1 LLKAKRVQDITLVRY
16 SAALREFDQYMK
28 RRKLKCTS
36 IQRVDRYMAEYFADL
51 CDQGASYNSA
61 TYVLFGYLMLRADE
75 CIPDKQLMSHSRAAL
90 KGWSSKYPQ
99 CSRTG
104 ADPLIWFLLGSHM
117 HASFAAALLLQLDTY
132 ARPSEILKLRKQ
144 DIIRPSSKH
153 CKFWGVIFGNS
164 NRGDVT
170 KTGTQDDTVLLDS
183 TDRAFAVT
191 VLAAIYKSLRRDE
204 DLLFPNCTLEKYE
217 TAMRAARQR
226 AGLSAFQFTP
236 HSVRHSGPSLDF
248 LHKTRLPEEIL
259 SRGRWKTMKSI
270 LRYQKPGQMLSRM
283 NKIPQEVWDEAK
295 LALPKVLRKIKQFY
309 SGG

>member
-1 LLKAKRVQDITLVRY
+1 MTTSSSSSSKNTRRACPPSSLGSTATKKPRGAGVDKSSRIGATAAAANDIRRQLPRHKLLKAKRVQDITLVRY

-144 DIIRPSSKH
+144 DII
-153 CKFWGVIFGNS
+153 
-164 NRGDVT
+164 
-170 KTGTQDDTVLLDS
+170 
-183 TDRAFAVT
+183 
-191 VLAAIYKSLRRDE
+191 
-204 DLLFPNCTLEKYE
+204 
-217 TAMRAARQR
+217 
-226 AGLSAFQFTP
+226 
-236 HSVRHSGPSLDF
+236 
-248 LHKTRLPEEIL
+248 
-259 SRGRWKTMKSI
+259 
-270 LRYQKPGQMLSRM
+270 
-283 NKIPQEVWDEAK
+283 
-295 LALPKVLRKIKQFY
+295 
-309 SGG
+309 